1 VELLKT
7 PEWRERLIAE
17 VEGRA
22 VGFLQ
27 IIDPACEDSHYWGEV
42 PENLRTIDLW
52 IGEESDLGKGYG
64 TQMMHLALAR
74 CFAVPEVVAI
84 IIDPLASNTHTHRFY
99 ERLGF
104 RFVERRRF
112 GDDDCLVYR
121 LERSDDTISNSNR

>member
-1 VELLKT
+1 M
-7 PEWRERLIAE
+7 
-17 VEGRA
+17 G
-22 VGFLQ
+22 
-27 IIDPACEDSHYWGEV
+27 DV
-42 PENLRTIDLW
+42 PENLRAIDLW
-52 IGEESDLGKGYG
+52 IGEERDLGQGYG

-84 IIDPLASNTHTHRFY
+84 IIDPLASNTRTHRFY